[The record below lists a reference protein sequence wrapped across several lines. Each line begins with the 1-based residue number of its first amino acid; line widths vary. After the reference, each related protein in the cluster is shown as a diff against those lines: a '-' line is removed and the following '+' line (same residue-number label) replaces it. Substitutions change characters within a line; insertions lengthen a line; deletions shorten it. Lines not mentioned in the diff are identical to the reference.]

1 MIVLLANS
9 DSSSK
14 IVIVPKTLNRRFQG
28 NVTVRYRNDTLLIG
42 QVHDNKF
49 IDIVRRFDRN
59 NLDAEVE
66 LQTIET
72 ADGKILWT
80 RVNEIDAYLFK
91 TQAYNNATYRTIM
104 TEDFKNFYECW
115 ENNPYYLSHCYKLQ
129 SHLPVMLK
137 GNEEEMSC
145 NTTIGEQKRYSFCLS
160 TIIYP

>member
-1 MIVLLANS
+1 M
-9 DSSSK
+9 
-14 IVIVPKTLNRRFQG
+14 
-28 NVTVRYRNDTLLIG
+28 RYRNDTLLIG

-160 TIIYP
+160 TIIYPQSQMI